1 MRMQNRIAIVTGGA
15 QGIGKEY
22 CLGIAREGGAV
33 VIADVDE
40 QNGEKLAQSIKDSGG
55 KALFVRTDVSSKADV
70 EAMVKKTVEQFGGLD
85 VLVNNAAI
93 LEAQPVGE
101 ISEEL
106 WDKQMAVNAKGTLFC
121 AQAAAEVMKKQKR
134 GKIVNISS
142 IGALAA
148 QPGLCAYH
156 STKAV
161 VLTITRS
168 FALELIKWN
177 IQVNAVVPGTTN
189 TGMAERAMK
198 DPEFKKKVV
207 DPIPA
212 GRLGDPKELLG
223 AVLYFATDD
232 SNYCTGQTLIVDGG
246 VLAII

>member
-1 MRMQNRIAIVTGGA
+1 MRLENKVAVVTGGA

-22 CLGIAREGGAV
+22 CLGMAREGAAV
-33 VIADVDE
+33 VIADMDV
-40 QNGEKLAQSIKDSGG
+40 SGG
-55 KALFVRTDVSSKADV
+55 KEVEREISAADGTALFVQTDVASKSDTD
-70 EAMVKKTVEQFGGLD
+70 AMVKRTVDAFGTVD

-93 LEAQPVGE
+93 LDGEPVVE
-101 ISEEL
+101 ITEEK
-106 WDKQMAVNAKGTLFC
+106 WDRQFAVNAKGTLFC
-121 AQAAAEVMKKQKR
+121 AQSVAAVMMPKKS

-156 STKAV
+156 STKAA

-168 FALELIKWN
+168 LALELMSYN
-177 IQVNAVVPGTTN
+177 IQVNSVVPGTTN
-189 TGMAERAMK
+189 TGMAERAMENP
-198 DPEFKKKVV
+198 DFNRLVV
-207 DPIPA
+207 DPIPM
-212 GRLGDPKELLG
+212 GRLGKPTELLG
-223 AVLYFATDD
+223 AVLYFSTDD